1 MAILLIVLLP
11 PHIVIQ
17 DARYFTISKVLQ
29 NITTHT
35 WLNTSDTMSYR
46 NQAAW
51 QYILSADFSN
61 APHTNEL
68 NQMP

>member
-35 WLNTSDTMSYR
+35 WLNTSDIMYHPYR
-46 NQAAW
+46 IKKQFAFN
-51 QYILSADFSN
+51 L
-61 APHTNEL
+61 
-68 NQMP
+68 